1 MMENESNGK
10 RKENSGKEKSGM
22 QKRSRA
28 YFLIPLMIIAIGA
41 AVAFLIIKTSPQP
54 RKATPQKALPQVRVE
69 TIRLE
74 KEEVTLSAMGTV
86 VPALRLELKSQVD
99 GEVVSVH
106 PEFVEGGL
114 IRKGE
119 VILTIEP
126 ADYELAIAQKKSRVA
141 EARYA
146 LKLELG
152 HQEVAKRE
160 WELLG
165 GGKPASELDLE
176 LALRKPHLEKARA
189 EVAAAE
195 AELKQA
201 RLDLARTRITAP
213 FNGIVLVKNVE
224 KGTQIGTQ
232 ETLAELAGTDD
243 YWVQVSL
250 PVDRLGWFSVPR
262 RNGEEG
268 ALAQIFPD
276 GSQEFEG
283 RVIKLLGD
291 LESEGRMARV
301 LVSVPDPLGRLSR
314 DENRRPLLIGQYVRI
329 RIVGKEIENA
339 ARIPRSALRGGKQ
352 VWLVGHDGKLQAREV
367 VVAWREE
374 ETLLIREGLNDG
386 DRLVVTEMA
395 APEEGML
402 VQVVSEPAAGISSGQ
417 TRSGD
422 RYGS

>member
-1 MMENESNGK
+1 MENESNGK
-10 RKENSGKEKSGM
+10 KTENSGKEKPGTK
-22 QKRSRA
+22 KRSKA
-28 YFLIPLMIIAIGA
+28 YFFIPFIIIAIGA
-41 AVAFLIIKTSPQP
+41 TAAFLIIKTAPQP
-54 RKATPQKALPQVRVE
+54 RKTTPQKAVPQVRVE
-69 TIRLE
+69 TVRLG

-86 VPALRLELKSQVD
+86 VPARRLELKTRVG
-99 GEVVSVH
+99 GEVVEVH

-114 IRKGE
+114 LRKGE
-119 VILTIEP
+119 VILTIDP
-126 ADYELAIAQKKSRVA
+126 ADYELAVAQKKSRVA

-165 GGKPASELDLE
+165 DGKSASELDLE
-176 LALRKPHLEKARA
+176 LALRKPHLDKARA

-224 KGTQIGTQ
+224 KGTQVGTQ

-262 RNGEEG
+262 SNGEEG
-268 ALAQIFPD
+268 ASAQIFPD
-276 GSQEFEG
+276 GSQEFQG

-301 LVSVPDPLGRLSR
+301 LVSVPDPLGRLSK
-314 DENRRPLLIGQYVRI
+314 DENRRPLLIGQYVRA
-329 RIVGKEIENA
+329 RIAGKEIGNA
-339 ARIPRSALRGGKQ
+339 ARIPRSALREGKQ
-352 VWLVGHDGKLQAREV
+352 VWLVDHDGKLQAREV

-374 ETLLIREGLNDG
+374 ESLLIREGLNDG

-402 VQVVSEPAAGISSGQ
+402 VQVVSEPAARISSGE
-417 TRSGD
+417 TRNGD